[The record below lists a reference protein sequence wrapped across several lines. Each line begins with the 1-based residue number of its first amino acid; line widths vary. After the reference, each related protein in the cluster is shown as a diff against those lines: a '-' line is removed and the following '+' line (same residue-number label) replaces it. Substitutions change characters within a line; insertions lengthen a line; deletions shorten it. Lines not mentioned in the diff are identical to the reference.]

1 MAELF
6 IWKVSPLVAPRLAA
20 EYHFV
25 GVLTFVTH
33 FSFDTKKG
41 KMMQWWVEF
50 GLVWLC
56 AGTYVNEHKIILSV

>member
-1 MAELF
+1 MLELF
-6 IWKVSPLVAPRLAA
+6 MWKVSLLVAPRLAA

-25 GVLTFVTH
+25 GPANFCD

-50 GLVWLC
+50 GLVQLC
-56 AGTYVNEHKIILSV
+56 AGTYVNEHKIFLSV